1 MLGSTL
7 RRALQLPAQVI
18 MSGLSSYDDSSW
30 IGQPQRPRR
39 QPLVPLIMGSLIAA
53 VLFAKNTPLVSWL
66 RGFLSEIPDP
76 ATDGGTSLLDRDLPL
91 PLIRDSI
98 LGRGKSAVAALYGT
112 PRTAAEKSQ
121 QTKRNNFWNANTWY
135 YPIDTRSQTAMAV
148 RFEKGLARK
157 VDFFEAPRLTDAS

>member
-1 MLGSTL
+1 
-7 RRALQLPAQVI
+7 

-30 IGQPQRPRR
+30 ASQSPRRRR
-39 QPLVPLIMGSLIAA
+39 QPIIPIIMTGLIAA
-53 VLFAKNTPLVSWL
+53 VLFARNSPLVSWL
-66 RGFLSEIPDP
+66 RGFFSEIPEP
-76 ATDGGTSLLDRDLPL
+76 AKGGGTSLLDRGVPL

-112 PRTAAEKSQ
+112 PRTAAEKSARK
-121 QTKRNNFWNANTWY
+121 KRNDFWNANTWY
-135 YPIDTRSQTAMAV
+135 YPIETRSQTAMAV